1 MATTTFNGAVR
12 SENGFKVVSKNAT
25 TGAFTEQINST
36 SSGVL
41 EVQKVATS
49 GRDNIVAAGTTTGA
63 NNASLGTAATIF
75 NITPN
80 AHGSGIADAAINT
93 FINKIG
99 GDIVTTILVDLHGGL
114 ASGGTADDVIGT
126 DGGAANAYIAE
137 LTKEVNGIPYLI
149 EFACLEVPTG
159 GDPDIN
165 LVCSAT
171 GTTAENA
178 AVTSGT
184 VLLNNGDLTLG
195 FYAEADG
202 GSTQAA
208 LTKKFLYLTS
218 GDATEAAYTAGKILI
233 KIHGAAFDFANG

>member
-1 MATTTFNGAVR
+1 MANSTFAGPIRSKNGL
-12 SENGFKVVSKNAT
+12 KTVSQNAT
-25 TGAFTEQINST
+25 TGVITEQIVA
-36 SSGVL
+36 SSGGVL

-63 NNASLGTAATIF
+63 NNSSLGTAATIF
-75 NITPN
+75 NVTPN
-80 AHGSGIADAAINT
+80 AHGSGIADASINT

-99 GDIVTTILVDLHGGL
+99 GDIITTILIDLHGGL

-137 LTKEVNGIPYLI
+137 LTSAVNGIPYLV
-149 EFACLEVPTG
+149 EFMCLEVPTG

-184 VLLNNGDLTLG
+184 VLFNNGDLTLG
-195 FYAEADG
+195 LHNEADG
-202 GSTQAA
+202 GTTLSA
-208 LTKKFLYLTS
+208 LTKKYLYLTS
-218 GDATEAAYTAGKILI
+218 GDATEAAYTAGKIMI

>member
-1 MATTTFNGAVR
+1 MANSTFAGPIR
-12 SENGFKVVSKNAT
+12 SKNGLKTISQNVT
-25 TGAFTEQINST
+25 TGALTEHIVAT
-36 SSGVL
+36 SGGVL

-63 NNASLGTAATIF
+63 NNSSLGTAATIF
-75 NITPN
+75 NVTPN
-80 AHGSGIADAAINT
+80 AHGSGIADASINT

-99 GDIVTTILVDLHGGL
+99 GDIITTILVDLHGGL

-137 LTKEVNGIPYLI
+137 LTSAVNGIPYLV
-149 EFACLEVPTG
+149 EFMCLEVPTG

-184 VLLNNGDLTLG
+184 VLFNNGDLTLG
-195 FYAEADG
+195 LHNEADG
-202 GSTQAA
+202 GTTLSA

-218 GDATEAAYTAGKILI
+218 GDATEAAYTAGKIMI

>member
-1 MATTTFNGAVR
+1 MANTTFNGPVR
-12 SENGFKVVSKNAT
+12 SENGLKTISKNAT
-25 TGAFTEQINST
+25 TGVLTEQIVA
-36 SSGVL
+36 SSGGVL

-49 GRDNIVAAGTTTGA
+49 GRANIVAAGTPVG
-63 NNASLGTAATIF
+63 
-75 NITPN
+75 
-80 AHGSGIADAAINT
+80 ADAAINT

-114 ASGGTADDVIGT
+114 ASGGAANDVIGT

-137 LTKEVNGIPYLI
+137 ITKEVNGIPYLM

-184 VLLNNGDLTLG
+184 VLFNNGDLTLG
-195 FYAEADG
+195 FYDEADG
-202 GSTQAA
+202 GSTLAA
-208 LTKKFLYLTS
+208 LTKKYLYLTC

-233 KIHGAAFDFANG
+233 KIHGAAFDYNNG

>member
-1 MATTTFNGAVR
+1 MANTTFSGAIR
-12 SENGFKVVSKNAT
+12 SENGIKTISKNAT
-25 TGAFTEQINST
+25 TGVITEHINAT
-36 SSGVL
+36 SGGVL

-49 GRDNIVAAGTTTGA
+49 GRDNIVAAGTTVGA

-80 AHGSGIADAAINT
+80 AHGSGIANAAINT
-93 FINKIG
+93 FVTKIG
-99 GDIVTTILVDLHGGL
+99 GDITTTILVDLHGGL

-137 LTKEVNGIPYLI
+137 LTSAVNGIPYLI

-202 GSTQAA
+202 GSTLAA

-218 GDATEAAYTAGKILI
+218 GDATEAAYTAGKLVI

>member
-1 MATTTFNGAVR
+1 MANTTFAGAVR
-12 SENGFKVVSKNAT
+12 SKNGLKTISENAT
-25 TGAFTEQINST
+25 TGVQTEHIVA
-36 SSGVL
+36 SSGGVL

-75 NITPN
+75 NVTPN

-99 GDIVTTILVDLHGGL
+99 GDIITTILVDLHGGL

-137 LTKEVNGIPYLI
+137 LTSAVNGIPYLV
-149 EFACLEVPTG
+149 EFMCLEVPTG

-184 VLLNNGDLTLG
+184 VLFNNGDLTLG
-195 FYAEADG
+195 LHNEADG
-202 GSTQAA
+202 GTTLSA
-208 LTKKFLYLTS
+208 LTKKYLYLTS
-218 GDATEAAYTAGKILI
+218 GDATEAAYTAGKIMI
-233 KIHGAAFDFANG
+233 KIHGAAFDYANG

>member
-1 MATTTFNGAVR
+1 MANSTFAGPIRSKNGLKTV
-12 SENGFKVVSKNAT
+12 SENAT
-25 TGAFTEQINST
+25 TGVITEQIVA
-36 SSGVL
+36 SSGGVL

-75 NITPN
+75 NVTPN
-80 AHGSGIADAAINT
+80 AHGSGITDAAINT

-99 GDIVTTILVDLHGGL
+99 GDIITTILIDLHGGL

-137 LTKEVNGIPYLI
+137 LTSAVNGIPYLV
-149 EFACLEVPTG
+149 EFMCLEVPTG

-184 VLLNNGDLTLG
+184 VLFNNGDLTLG
-195 FYAEADG
+195 LHNEADG
-202 GSTQAA
+202 GTTLSA
-208 LTKKFLYLTS
+208 LTKKYLYLTS
-218 GDATEAAYTAGKILI
+218 GDATEAAYTAGKIMI
-233 KIHGAAFDFANG
+233 KIHGASFDFANG

>member
-1 MATTTFNGAVR
+1 MANTTFNGAVR
-12 SENGFKVVSKNAT
+12 SENGFKVVTKSST
-25 TGAFTEQINST
+25 LGTFTEQLNAT
-36 SSGVL
+36 SGGVL

-49 GRDNIVAAGTTTGA
+49 GRDNIVAAGTTVGA

-93 FINKIG
+93 FVTKIG
-99 GDIVTTILVDLHGGL
+99 GDITTTILVDLHGGL
-114 ASGGTADDVIGT
+114 ASGG
-126 DGGAANAYIAE
+126 AAND
-137 LTKEVNGIPYLI
+137 GIPYLI

-178 AVTSGT
+178 GTTSGT

-202 GSTQAA
+202 GSTLAA
-208 LTKKFLYLTS
+208 LSKKFLYLTC
-218 GDATEAAYTAGKILI
+218 GDATDAAYTAGKLVI
-233 KIHGAAFDFANG
+233 KIHGAAFDYANG

>member
-1 MATTTFNGAVR
+1 MANTTFSGAVR
-12 SENGFKVVSKNAT
+12 SKNGLKTVSQSAT
-25 TGAFTEQINST
+25 TGAITEQIVA
-36 SSGVL
+36 SSGGVL

-49 GRDNIVAAGTTTGA
+49 GRDNIVAAGTTVGS

-80 AHGSGIADAAINT
+80 AHGSGITDAAINT
-93 FINKIG
+93 FVNKIG

-114 ASGGTADDVIGT
+114 ASGGTAGDVIGT

-137 LTKEVNGIPYLI
+137 LTSAVNGIPYLV
-149 EFACLEVPTG
+149 EFMCLEVPTG

-184 VLLNNGDLTLG
+184 VLFNNGDLTLG
-195 FYAEADG
+195 FYDEIDG
-202 GSTQAA
+202 GTTLAA
-208 LTKKFLYLTS
+208 LSKKYLYLTT
-218 GDATEAAYTAGKILI
+218 GDATEAAYTAGKVMI
-233 KIHGAAFDFANG
+233 KIYGAAFDYANG

>member
-12 SENGFKVVSKNAT
+12 SENGFKVISKNAT

-49 GRDNIVAAGTTTGA
+49 GRDNIVAAGTTVGA

-93 FINKIG
+93 FVTKIG
-99 GDIVTTILVDLHGGL
+99 GDITTTILIDLHGGL

-137 LTKEVNGIPYLI
+137 LTSAVNGIPYLI

-195 FYAEADG
+195 FYVEADG
-202 GSTQAA
+202 GSTLAA
-208 LTKKFLYLTS
+208 LSKKYLYLTS
-218 GDATEAAYTAGKILI
+218 GDATEAAYTAGKLVI
-233 KIHGAAFDFANG
+233 KIHGAAFDYANG

>member
-1 MATTTFNGAVR
+1 MANTTFNGAVR
-12 SENGFKVVSKNAT
+12 SENGFKTVAKSST
-25 TGAFTEQINST
+25 LGTFTEHIVAT
-36 SSGVL
+36 SGGVL

-75 NITPN
+75 NVTPN

-93 FINKIG
+93 FVNKIG
-99 GDIVTTILVDLHGGL
+99 GDIVTTILIDLHGGL
-114 ASGGTADDVIGT
+114 ASGGAANDIIGT

-137 LTKEVNGIPYLI
+137 LTKEVNGIPYKL
-149 EFACLEVPTG
+149 EFICLEVPTG

-171 GTTAENA
+171 GTDAENA

-184 VLLNNGDLTLG
+184 VLFNNGDLTLG
-195 FYAEADG
+195 LHNEADAG
-202 GSTQAA
+202 ATLAA
-208 LTKKFLYLTS
+208 LSKKYLYLTS
-218 GDATEAAYTAGKILI
+218 GYATEAAYTAGKIVI
-233 KIHGAAFDFANG
+233 KIHGAAFDYNND

>member
-41 EVQKVATS
+41 EIQKVATS
-49 GRDNIVAAGTTTGA
+49 GRDNIVAGGTTVGA

-93 FINKIG
+93 FVTKIG
-99 GDIVTTILVDLHGGL
+99 GDITTTILIDLHGGL

-137 LTKEVNGIPYLI
+137 LTSAVNGIPYLI

-171 GTTAENA
+171 GTDAENA

-202 GSTQAA
+202 GSTLAA
-208 LTKKFLYLTS
+208 LSKKFLYLTS
-218 GDATEAAYTAGKILI
+218 GDATEAAYTAGKLVI
-233 KIHGAAFDFANG
+233 KIHGAAFDYANG

>member
-1 MATTTFNGAVR
+1 MANTTFNGPVR
-12 SENGFKVVSKNAT
+12 SENGLKTISKNAT
-25 TGAFTEQINST
+25 TGVLTEQIVA
-36 SSGVL
+36 SSGGVL

-49 GRDNIVAAGTTTGA
+49 GRDNIVAAGTTVGA

-80 AHGSGIADAAINT
+80 AHGSGVADAAINT
-93 FINKIG
+93 FVNKIG
-99 GDIVTTILVDLHGGL
+99 GDIITTILVDLHGGL
-114 ASGGTADDVIGT
+114 ASGGANDVIGT

-137 LTKEVNGIPYLI
+137 ITKEVNGIPYLI

-178 AVTSGT
+178 GVTSGT

-195 FYAEADG
+195 FYAEAAG
-202 GSTQAA
+202 GSTLAA
-208 LTKKFLYLTS
+208 LTKKYLYLTC
-218 GDATEAAYTAGKILI
+218 GDATDAAYTAGNLVI
-233 KIHGAAFDFANG
+233 KIHGAAFDYANG

>member
-41 EVQKVATS
+41 EIQKVATS
-49 GRDNIVAAGTTTGA
+49 GRDNIVAAGTTVGA

-93 FINKIG
+93 FVTKIG
-99 GDIVTTILVDLHGGL
+99 GDITTTILIDLHGGL

-137 LTKEVNGIPYLI
+137 LTSAVNGIPYLI

-171 GTTAENA
+171 GTDAENA

-202 GSTQAA
+202 GSTLAA
-208 LTKKFLYLTS
+208 LSKKFLYLTS
-218 GDATEAAYTAGKILI
+218 GDATEAAYTAGKLVI
-233 KIHGAAFDFANG
+233 KIHGAAFDYANG

>member
-1 MATTTFNGAVR
+1 MANTTFAGAVR
-12 SENGFKVVSKNAT
+12 SKNGLKTISENAT
-25 TGAFTEQINST
+25 TGVQTEHIVA
-36 SSGVL
+36 SSGGVL

-75 NITPN
+75 NVTPN

-99 GDIVTTILVDLHGGL
+99 GDIITTILVDLHGGL

-137 LTKEVNGIPYLI
+137 LTSAVNGIPYLV
-149 EFACLEVPTG
+149 EFMCLEVPTG

-171 GTTAENA
+171 GTTAEKA

-184 VLLNNGDLTLG
+184 VLFNNGDLTLG
-195 FYAEADG
+195 LHNEADG
-202 GSTQAA
+202 GTTLSA
-208 LTKKFLYLTS
+208 LTKKYLYLTS
-218 GDATEAAYTAGKILI
+218 GDATEAAYTAGKIMI
-233 KIHGAAFDFANG
+233 KIHGAAFDYANG

>member
-41 EVQKVATS
+41 EIQKVATS
-49 GRDNIVAAGTTTGA
+49 GRDNIVAAGTTVGA

-93 FINKIG
+93 FVTKIG
-99 GDIVTTILVDLHGGL
+99 GDITTTILIDLHGGL

-137 LTKEVNGIPYLI
+137 LTSAVNGIPYLI

-171 GTTAENA
+171 GTDAENA

-195 FYAEADG
+195 FYAEADA
-202 GSTQAA
+202 GSTLAA
-208 LTKKFLYLTS
+208 LSKKFLYLTS
-218 GDATEAAYTAGKILI
+218 GDATEAAYTAGKLVI
-233 KIHGAAFDFANG
+233 KIHGAAFDYANG

>member
-12 SENGFKVVSKNAT
+12 SENGFKVISKNAT

-49 GRDNIVAAGTTTGA
+49 GRDNIVAAGTTVGA

-93 FINKIG
+93 FVTKIG
-99 GDIVTTILVDLHGGL
+99 GDITTTILVDLHGGL

-137 LTKEVNGIPYLI
+137 LTSAVNGIPYLI

-195 FYAEADG
+195 FYVEADG
-202 GSTQAA
+202 GSTLAA
-208 LTKKFLYLTS
+208 LSKKYLYLTS
-218 GDATEAAYTAGKILI
+218 GDATEAAYTAGKLVI
-233 KIHGAAFDFANG
+233 KIHGAAFDYANG

>member
-1 MATTTFNGAVR
+1 MANTTFSGAVR
-12 SENGFKVVSKNAT
+12 SKNGLKTVSQNAT
-25 TGAFTEQINST
+25 TGAITEQIVA
-36 SSGVL
+36 SSGGVL

-49 GRDNIVAAGTTTGA
+49 GRDNIVAAGTTVGS

-80 AHGSGIADAAINT
+80 AHGSGITDAAINT
-93 FINKIG
+93 FVNKIG

-114 ASGGTADDVIGT
+114 ASGGTAGDVIGT

-137 LTKEVNGIPYLI
+137 LTSAVNGIPYLV
-149 EFACLEVPTG
+149 EFMCLEVPTG

-184 VLLNNGDLTLG
+184 VLFNNGDLTLG
-195 FYAEADG
+195 FYDEIDG
-202 GSTQAA
+202 GTTLAA
-208 LTKKFLYLTS
+208 LSKKYLYLTT
-218 GDATEAAYTAGKILI
+218 GDATEAAYTAGKVMI
-233 KIHGAAFDFANG
+233 KIYGAAFDYANG